1 MCIIIAKNKK
11 SGRVPTIE
19 EVRNSFEYNG
29 DGAGFMYVDN
39 GKVIIDKGYMTLNKF
54 LDRYNEL
61 LETYDNFRDKSLVI
75 HCRIGTSSGNTPQ
88 NTHPY
93 RVSGREKDLHRLNDS
108 CELGVVHN
116 GIISQYTP
124 KSIKSSTNDTQEFIM
139 RYLFP
144 LYSNWKD
151 FYKSKAIRDGIAD
164 ITNSKLVFLDAND
177 DLYYVGDFIKDEGIM
192 FSNSTYKTY
201 NYNWSK
207 YSYYDNYYEDHFY
220 DKCDYDKYAD
230 DEYLVML
237 ESDNYVEYDGSYAQV
252 GDKELLYDVYSGSLY
267 RLDSNNT
274 CIFIAT
280 NVRVYDKDYE
290 EIY

>member
-11 SGRVPTIE
+11 SCRVPTLDE
-19 EVRNSFEYNG
+19 LRTSFNYNS

-39 GKVIIDKGYMTLNKF
+39 GRVIIDKGYMK
-54 LDRYNEL
+54 LDDFINRYKEL
-61 LETYDNFRDKSLVI
+61 LIKFNNFDNKSLVI

-93 RVSGREKDLHRLNDS
+93 RVSGREKDLHKLQDS

-116 GIISQYTP
+116 GIIHQYTP
-124 KSIKSSTNDTQEFIM
+124 TSIKSSTNDTQEFIM

-144 LYSNWKD
+144 LYNNWKG

-192 FSNSTYKTY
+192 FSNSTYKSY
-201 NYNWSK
+201 NYNWNK
-207 YSYYDNYYEDHFY
+207 YSYYSNYYEDHFY
-220 DKCDYDKYAD
+220 DKQEYEDFKD

-237 ESDNYVEYDGSYAQV
+237 ESDNYVEYDGKYAEV
-252 GDKELLYDVYSGSLY
+252 GDRELLYDVYSGSLY

-274 CIFIAT
+274 CIFISSG
-280 NVRVYDKDYE
+280 VRVYDKDYE